1 MLCDHGCPMTGSR
14 SLPLLRI
21 FGIRVGVNYSWFL
34 VLFIVIFV
42 LWDSLSET
50 LDASSTTVYVVA
62 VVAAASFFGSILL
75 HELGHAL
82 AARREGI
89 EVDGIDLFLFGG
101 VMKMSRETDSP
112 GAEFRVA
119 VAGPL
124 VTLAIMA
131 LASGTA
137 ILLAGMDSFWD
148 AASLSASAD
157 ATPVEVVVS
166 LLVSMNM
173 VLLLF
178 NLVPA
183 FPLDGGRMARAAA
196 WKLTGDRHRATRFAA
211 RIGIGFGWSLIGL
224 ALLLIAAYGSDVAF
238 DAIWFGALGWLL
250 ASAARA
256 TLAQTAF
263 TEQLAGITVADVM
276 DAEPVTIP
284 AALPVASA
292 YEDYFLRYQGWEW
305 FAVVEDDSH
314 YVGLAHRRAVEH
326 AALEEHA
333 AIAVREV
340 AAPAAAEAQVRAD
353 APIEALL
360 ASEPLRRL
368 GALMAV
374 DAEGRL
380 RGVVTFEQ
388 VTRALRARLAPSG

>member
-34 VLFIVIFV
+34 VLFVVIFV
-42 LWDSLSET
+42 LWDSLSQT
-50 LDASSTTVYVVA
+50 LDASDTTVYVVA
-62 VVAAASFFGSILL
+62 VVAAASFFGSIVL

-89 EVDGIDLFLFGG
+89 GVDGIDLFLFGG
-101 VMKMSRETDSP
+101 VMKMSRETDTP

-124 VTLAIMA
+124 VTLAIML
-131 LASGTA
+131 LASGAA
-137 ILLAGMDSFWD
+137 ILLAGVDSFWD
-148 AASLSASAD
+148 AASLSSAAD
-157 ATPVEVVVS
+157 ASPVEVVVS
-166 LLVSMNM
+166 LLVSMNL
-173 VLLLF
+173 VLLVF

-183 FPLDGGRMARAAA
+183 FPLDGGRIARAAA

-211 RIGIGFGWSLIGL
+211 RIGIGFGYLLMLGGV
-224 ALLLIAAYGSDVAF
+224 ALVVLVDGATF
-238 DAIWFGALGWLL
+238 DGIWFGALGWLL
-250 ASAARA
+250 ASAARG
-256 TLAQTAF
+256 TLARTAF
-263 TEQLAGITVADVM
+263 TEQIAGITVADVM

-284 AALPVASA
+284 AALPAAAA

-305 FAVVEDDSH
+305 FAVVEDDGR
-314 YVGLAHRRAVEH
+314 YAGLAHRSAVEH
-326 AALEEHA
+326 AALREGGA
-333 AIAVREV
+333 MAVREV
-340 AAPAAAEAQVRAD
+340 VIPAGTDGEVRAD
-353 APIEALL
+353 APLEALI

-374 DAEGRL
+374 DADGHL

-388 VTRALRARLAPSG
+388 VTRALRARLAT

>member
-14 SLPLLRI
+14 SLPLLRV

-34 VLFIVIFV
+34 VLFVVIFI
-42 LWDSLSET
+42 LWDSLRET
-50 LDASSTTVYVVA
+50 LDASETTVYVVA
-62 VVAAASFFGSILL
+62 VVAAASFFASILL

-124 VTLAIMA
+124 VTLLLMV
-131 LASGTA
+131 LASVTA
-137 ILLAGMDSFWD
+137 ILLAGADSFWD
-148 AASLSASAD
+148 AASLSASAN
-157 ATPVEVVVS
+157 ASPVEVVVS
-166 LLVSMNM
+166 LLVSMNL

-183 FPLDGGRMARAAA
+183 FPLDGGRIARAAA

-211 RIGIGFGWSLIGL
+211 RIGIGFGYFLMAAGL
-224 ALLLIAAYGSDVAF
+224 ALIVFAGATF
-238 DAIWFGALGWLL
+238 DGIWFGALGWLL

-276 DAEPVTIP
+276 DSEPVTIP
-284 AALPVASA
+284 AALPAALA
-292 YEDYFLRYQGWEW
+292 YEEYFLRYQGWEW
-305 FAVVEDDSH
+305 FAVVDDDGR

-326 AALEEHA
+326 AALAEDGA
-333 AIAVREV
+333 TPVSEV
-340 AAPAAAEAQVRAD
+340 AAPSAAEAQVRAD
-353 APIEALL
+353 APLEALL
-360 ASEPLRRL
+360 SSEPLRRL

-374 DAEGRL
+374 DADGRL